1 MLTTKKEGVARL
13 SANARK
19 EWEDGSSSPL
29 FFDNFIK
36 RTLKGAYE
44 ELGLTYP
51 MEIKIPKS
59 IREMLE
65 GDFEPS
71 RIIRLEKPVMWGDT
85 PVWFGNSTKGVFIIL
100 GNKNGDSRYPGD
112 DMLDDGNSGIHML
125 LVGKTGMGK
134 SVTLNALIFQ
144 MLLEYAPWEI
154 NLTMSDAKIVE
165 FKRYAFSTEIS
176 ENEDEEVVK
185 LLKSRI
191 PHISAISATSD
202 TDYLI
207 SLLEDKY
214 QEMLDMNS
222 VFASK
227 GVQNIKDFRKK
238 TGLCIP
244 QNVIIIDE
252 FQAMFKN
259 AGKKAGRVSFLIDEF
274 ARLGRNTGYH
284 LILASQGLSPDMS
297 KDTLR
302 QISIRAALGCS
313 PEVSDIVLGNNAA
326 GSITQKGRLI
336 LNKKPDVGKKD
347 DNIFYRVPFQP
358 DNQYLEQ
365 KMLLDELGKKYGF
378 VRDLTFYDEKKFKR
392 ESAYLD
398 YLRGF
403 TSDRDTILLG
413 EPSYIIEDSEKIIKI
428 KMDAKDF
435 ENICI
440 LNIKSDNIKRY
451 VLMLKYNM
459 MLKGSSV
466 RNVIYYADED
476 IYNETNLND
485 IALKVGNMTMA
496 YKIKNAEDGNL
507 NIAFDTLYKRLI
519 MVEADDYIFTK
530 GIGIGK
536 DTLAVFRE
544 YFPQGDRFDTELMLN
559 RFQYIIGVL
568 EDKVHLPMFGRTGEE
583 VYKLASLI
591 IRQYANDG
599 FETVRVDKR
608 KFIPIYVWIIG
619 YERILGY
626 GRNPSSRC
634 LNRLKTALQDCCE
647 FGVRFIVVTKTF
659 EEGSDICSSL
669 RYYLL
674 ENPSPK
680 ELTRIKCESYPP
692 QKPAVLGVLY
702 DATDRDNCYK
712 FKKLIFDKEIVKD

>member
-1 MLTTKKEGVARL
+1 MLSVKKEGVVGL
-13 SANARK
+13 SLNVRR

-29 FFDNFIK
+29 FFDKFIQK
-36 RTLKGAYE
+36 TLKKSYE
-44 ELGLTYP
+44 DMGLKYP
-51 MEIKIPKS
+51 IEIKIPKS
-59 IREMLE
+59 TREMLE
-65 GDFEPS
+65 GDFNPS
-71 RIIRLEKPVMWGDT
+71 KVIRLEKPVMWGDT
-85 PVWFGNSTKGVFIIL
+85 PVWFGVSTKGVFIRL

-214 QEMLDMNS
+214 REMQDMNS
-222 VFASK
+222 VFASR

-244 QNVIIIDE
+244 QNIIIIDE

-259 AGKKAGRVSFLIDEF
+259 AGKKAERVSFLIDEF

-284 LILASQGLSPDMS
+284 LILASQGLGPDMS
-297 KDTLR
+297 KDTIS
-302 QISIRAALGCS
+302 QITVRAALGCS
-313 PEVSDIVLGNNAA
+313 PQVSDLVLGNNAA

-336 LNKKPDVGKKD
+336 LNKKSDAGMKD

-358 DNQYLEQ
+358 KEQYLEQ

-413 EPSYIIEDSEKIIKI
+413 EPSYIIDDAEKIIKI

-435 ENICI
+435 ESICI
-440 LNIKSDNIKRY
+440 LNVKSDNLKRY
-451 VLMLKYNM
+451 VLMLKFNM

-466 RNVIYYADED
+466 RNIIYYADED
-476 IYNETNLND
+476 IYNETKLED
-485 IALKVGNMTMA
+485 IAFKVGNMTMA
-496 YKIKNAEDGNL
+496 YKIKNAEDGDL

-519 MVEADDYIFTK
+519 MAEADDYIFTR
-530 GIGIGK
+530 GIGIGT
-536 DTLAVFRE
+536 DTLSVFRQ
-544 YFPQGDRFDTELMLN
+544 YFPEGDRFDTELMLD

-568 EDKVHLPMFGRTGEE
+568 EDKVHLPMFGRTGEA
-583 VYKLASLI
+583 VYELASYI

-599 FETVRVDKR
+599 FETVRVDKK
-608 KFIPIYVWIIG
+608 KFIPVYTWIIG

-626 GRNPSSRC
+626 GRNPNSRQ
-634 LNRLKTALQDCCE
+634 LARLKSALQDCSE
-647 FGVRFIVVTKTF
+647 FGVRFIIVTKTF
-659 EEGSDICSSL
+659 EEGSEICTAL

-680 ELTRIKCESYPP
+680 ELTKIKCESYPQ

-702 DATDRDNCYK
+702 DSTDRENCYK
-712 FKKLIFDKEIVKD
+712 FKKLIFDKEIVKA